1 MPSSIFKSSV
11 AAAFLASQAA
21 AQSSLNWDLI
31 YQSFSTDFQD
41 TVTNEITL
49 NYLIG
54 TGRSNYAIALYD
66 KGCVD
71 PITGMTITPTPN
83 ITAVDADR
91 DQLQIML
98 DLDKSAI
105 TSSNVW
111 SGTTDKLEFCVK
123 VQLLD
128 SGSNVIK
135 EE

>member
-1 MPSSIFKSSV
+1 MPSSIFKSSI

-21 AQSSLNWDLI
+21 AQSLNWDLI

-54 TGRSNYAIALYD
+54 TGRSSYDITLFD

-91 DQLQIML
+91 DQLQIMF

-105 TSSNVW
+105 TSSNIW
-111 SGTTDKLEFCVK
+111 SPAGNMLEFCVR
-123 VQLLD
+123 VQLL
-128 SGSNVIK
+128 SGGSVIK

>member
-21 AQSSLNWDLI
+21 AQSLNWDLI

-54 TGRSNYAIALYD
+54 TGRSDYAIALFD

-83 ITAVDADR
+83 ITAVDSDR
-91 DQLQIML
+91 DQLQIMF

-111 SGTTDKLEFCVK
+111 SNTTDKLEFCVK

-128 SGSNVIK
+128 SGSNVVK